1 MGAREVHGGHSS
13 VGVKGRQLWLQ
24 GPGAAVVL
32 AVQRAAVVHTGRCWR
47 CCGWLLVWQLWV
59 LQEDSGSGVVQGNCL
74 TSSVPTGVAGSCA
87 WQGQGLVLRCGGG
100 LKLGLQPIAVS
111 SLTVKGAEGLQAGGV
126 RWLLGAG
133 CWLMAASR
141 AGGPRVLRG
150 AGTDGG
156 GEGEWGGL
164 RAPHLPT
171 APGATG
177 GLEEAPLSVGMA
189 QGAGQHGAAAVGA
202 PRGPALPGR
211 VKEVKWDVAPSPG
224 C

>member
-1 MGAREVHGGHSS
+1 MLAL
-13 VGVKGRQLWLQ
+13 LWMATFLAAV
-24 GPGAAVVL
+24 GAAGGQWVWCGAGELPHILGAHRGGRILCL
-32 AVQRAAVVHTGRCWR
+32 AGAGTGAT
-47 CCGWLLVWQLWV
+47 VWV
-59 LQEDSGSGVVQGNCL
+59 G
-74 TSSVPTGVAGSCA
+74 P
-87 WQGQGLVLRCGGG
+87 
-100 LKLGLQPIAVS
+100 KLGLQPIAVS

-156 GEGEWGGL
+156 REGEWGGPS
-164 RAPHLPT
+164 APHPPT

-177 GLEEAPLSVGMA
+177 GLEEAPLSVWMA
-189 QGAGQHGAAAVGA
+189 QGAGQHRAAAVGA
-202 PRGPALPGR
+202 LRGPALPGR
-211 VKEVKWDVAPSPG
+211 VKEVRWDVAPSPG